1 MRKIGFLILTVLL
14 SVSAYSQ
21 FGIKAGADY
30 GTLAGHDAA
39 TYRWGFHGGF
49 TYDFQLSEKLYIQP
63 ALLGALHS
71 FGFKER
77 DFINHGKVNKFSV
90 EVPVN
95 LSFRPQI
102 SYSYDVKLVIDLGPY
117 IKYGFAGDKYVSLQ
131 DIYAGK
137 TEVTGSAFDDSFN
150 NGHAGETVLP
160 DGKTTSHT
168 FAFNRID
175 AGINVG
181 LGVEVTKI
189 YAGISYQYGFLNG
202 EKNNSDVHNSIF
214 RFSLGY
220 RF

>member
-1 MRKIGFLILTVLL
+1 MKKIGLLIFTVLL

-21 FGIKAGADY
+21 FGIKAGVDY
-30 GTLAGHDAA
+30 GTLAGHDAS

-63 ALLGALHS
+63 AVMGSLHS
-71 FGFKER
+71 FGLKEWH
-77 DFINHGKVNKFSV
+77 FIDHGKVNKFSV

-102 SYSYDVKLVIDLGPY
+102 SYSYDVKLVIDFGPY
-117 IKYGFAGDKYVSLQ
+117 IKYGFAGDKFAQLKDVK
-131 DIYAGK
+131 AGK
-137 TEVTGSAFDDSFN
+137 TDVKGSAFDHSFN
-150 NGHAGETVLP
+150 NGYKGETALFEET
-160 DGKTTSHT
+160 DKT

-175 AGINVG
+175 FGLNAGI
-181 LGVEVTKI
+181 GVEVTKI

-202 EKNNSDVHNSIF
+202 EKNNSVHNSIF